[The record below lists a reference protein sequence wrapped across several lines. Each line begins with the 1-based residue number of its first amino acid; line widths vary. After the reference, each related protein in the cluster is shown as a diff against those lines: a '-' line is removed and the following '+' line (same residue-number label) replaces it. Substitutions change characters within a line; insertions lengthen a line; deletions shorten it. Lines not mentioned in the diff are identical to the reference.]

1 MNCVFCKIISGEEP
15 SITVAEWTDTVAFLP
30 LNPVTEGHVLFV
42 PREHVIAAH
51 EEPTITS
58 RVAGRAAEWAR
69 AAQMV
74 TPNRVDQAEE
84 YNLITSFGK
93 AATQTIL
100 HLHIHYV
107 PRHDGDGLALPW
119 TVRRAELA

>member
-1 MNCVFCKIISGEEP
+1 MNCVFCKIIAGEET
-15 SITVAEWTDTVAFLP
+15 SITVAEWADTVAFLP

-51 EEPTITS
+51 EEPTVTS
-58 RVAGRAAEWAR
+58 RVAGRAAEWAQASQR
-69 AAQMV
+69 SI
-74 TPNRVDQAEE
+74 PNREDQAEE
-84 YNLITSFGK
+84 YNLITSFGT

-107 PRHDGDGLALPW
+107 PRRVGDGLALPW
-119 TVRRAELA
+119 TAHDA